1 MIESSA
7 NRRTLLGKQA
17 GEVALGIAESAL
29 VDVSDAVEPLLA
41 ELELLDRAPLDV
53 ELALNLG
60 ERLQQLLALILRCQQ
75 IVRDVGE
82 LLLDLGQPVVEDDV
96 LRLGLVDLRRVE
108 LGVLVQ
114 LSVVLGGDVDAI
126 LLSRGLSRRG
136 SKCMARVSR
145 RASVC

>member
-1 MIESSA
+1 
-7 NRRTLLGKQA
+7 
-17 GEVALGIAESAL
+17 
-29 VDVSDAVEPLLA
+29 
-41 ELELLDRAPLDV
+41 
-53 ELALNLG
+53 
-60 ERLQQLLALILRCQQ
+60 
-75 IVRDVGE
+75 VRDVGE